1 MSNIRDWND
10 AYVELRHR
18 AEELRGFVELT
29 HDTPDLSRWPRTIGA
44 DVIAIASLVDPHVRR
59 LSSEPI
65 RRRWQACM
73 NNVWR
78 HAITAPGDTY
88 SENRAFWSCL
98 LTVCVY
104 LASVEA
110 PLPDRSMWNALTE
123 QLGQVLALRNVG
135 PKGDGPFKHF
145 EGVKTF
151 HDLFLAQL
159 THLRELRGFDDLMPE
174 AGMPGARKMI
184 PRTTNADV
192 VQLADYWS
200 KQLAN
205 VKKVFGHE
213 SVAKAWKAA
222 VADVEQFARKADP
235 NALYPKNNGFWRQL
249 SATAVQVSVADE
261 APSEWDMFLESLG
274 GSVKDLPEN
283 LKAGVKKIAGSVGEL
298 AGGVAHGV
306 GKIANTAG
314 KGLFA
319 GFGTPLLVGGGLLGL
334 FLLSRSRNKR
344 EKAE

>member
-10 AYVELRHR
+10 AYVELKHR
-18 AEELRGFVELT
+18 AQELRGFVELT
-29 HDTPDLSRWPRTIGA
+29 HDTPDLARWPRTIGA

-59 LSSEPI
+59 LQSDGI
-65 RRRWQACM
+65 RRRWQSCM
-73 NNVWR
+73 LDVWR
-78 HAITAPGDTY
+78 HAIAAPGDTY
-88 SENRAFWSCL
+88 AENRAFWSCL
-98 LTVCVY
+98 LTAFVY
-104 LASVEA
+104 LASIEA
-110 PLPDRSMWNALTE
+110 PLPEQALWSSLLA

-151 HDLFLAQL
+151 HDLYLAQL
-159 THLRELRGFDDLMPE
+159 KHLRDTRGVDELAPE
-174 AGMPGARKMI
+174 PGMPGAKKPI

-200 KQLAN
+200 KQLAS

-222 VADVEQFARKADP
+222 IVDIDQIARKGDP
-235 NALYPKNNGFWRQL
+235 NAVYPKNNGFWRQL

-261 APSEWDMFLESLG
+261 APSEWDMFLDSLK
-274 GSVKDLPEN
+274 GSVKDLPDN
-283 LKAGVKKIAGSVGEL
+283 LKAGAKKVAS
-298 AGGVAHGV
+298 GVADITGDIAHGV

-319 GFGTPLLVGGGLLGL
+319 GFGTPLLIGGAALGL
-334 FLLSRSRNKR
+334 FLIARNKR
-344 EKAE
+344 AKAE